1 MFVRF
6 VSVSAL
12 FAVLILQVG
21 DIRAGRT
28 TILDTYLL
36 KSLDVF
42 DFDALRDGLPGCLRL
57 TLEILVKDLA
67 TDGSVNHHVVIA

>member
-1 MFVRF
+1 MFLLYLQSSF
-6 VSVSAL
+6 L
-12 FAVLILQVG
+12 LQVG

-42 DFDALRDGLPGCLRL
+42 DFDALWDGLPGCLRL
-57 TLEILVKDLA
+57 TLEIKDLA
-67 TDGSVNHHVVIA
+67 IWQLV

>member
-1 MFVRF
+1 MVAY
-6 VSVSAL
+6 VS
-12 FAVLILQVG
+12 FLIACKVG

-42 DFDALRDGLPGCLRL
+42 DFDAMLDN
-57 TLEILVKDLA
+57 KM
-67 TDGSVNHHVVIA
+67 VVIPCKGSRRCIWLASIDLCADDT